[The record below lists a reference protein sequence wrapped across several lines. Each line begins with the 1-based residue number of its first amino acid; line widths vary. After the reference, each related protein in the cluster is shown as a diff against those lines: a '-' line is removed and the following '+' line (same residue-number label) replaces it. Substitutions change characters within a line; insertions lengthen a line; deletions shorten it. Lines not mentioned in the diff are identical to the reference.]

1 MQAEVGYKQLCLGYR
16 QYLLRCQRATG
27 RVPFLA
33 KMQPSYRMIRKV
45 TYLSMITVFLV
56 FTNSLSVAFLSQ
68 GVERT
73 TRGCRYRITP
83 YWMSG
88 NPITTVSGYWPH
100 YNPVMQDIP
109 PLYIYIYKRI
119 LYTCIYIYM
128 YNCIKLKT

>member
-16 QYLLRCQRATG
+16 QYWDVKGRPGESHSLRKR
-27 RVPFLA
+27 
-33 KMQPSYRMIRKV
+33 QPSYRMIRRV
-45 TYLSMITVFLV
+45 RYLSMITPFLV

-73 TRGCRYRITP
+73 TRGCRYRITA

-109 PLYIYIYKRI
+109 PLYIYIYKYI
-119 LYTCIYIYM
+119 IYTCIYIYM
-128 YNCIKLKT
+128 YNCINFKK